1 MIRAATTHEATRN
14 SGEWLFVDIGF
25 ASKKASCGLL
35 VGDDTKPE
43 EISFAELKERLLEI
57 VSSNQTHLNLVIEAP
72 LSAAFNEQGN
82 PTGRAIEKRNGETRY
97 SSVGLGCSVLVATTY
112 LLRAIHDTNPV
123 REIRLFEGF
132 ASFKKK
138 DAPTSHSQ
146 DVLNLRDIAWNSTAA
161 KGVIVE
167 PSALLVSQSDQ
178 IVSAFLVAGMDFGVP
193 PVIVV
198 A

>member
-35 VGDDTKPE
+35 VGDAIEPE
-43 EISFAELKERLLEI
+43 VVSFAKLKERLLGI
-57 VSSNQTHLNLVIEAP
+57 IASNQAPLNLVVEAP
-72 LSAAFNEQGN
+72 LSATFNEQGN

-97 SSVGLGCSVLVATTY
+97 WYVGLGCSVLVATTY

-132 ASFKKK
+132 ASFKAK

-146 DVLNLRDIAWNSTAA
+146 DVLNLQDIVWNSPTA

-167 PSALLVSQSDQ
+167 PAALLVSQSDQ